1 MTKHVII
8 LAGDSTNKEQISS
21 IATWENAHFSFENI
35 CRLHFFCDEFD
46 LVANFSSD
54 FRQWINLTF
63 WNGFRAKRDISGRWT
78 VMQRA
83 GVCTRPCKFLYQLC
97 TLFQIAGPF
106 VNKQLAEAWYHSSQI
121 QQDRITFYLLLS
133 TSHLTPSPFNRR
145 GDPFIQI
152 CMIWRQTLFLN
163 LSSCLK
169 RFEWKKNPVEKAKIH
184 ESCKD
189 YSSTSANRKVIWK
202 IDLKKCIL
210 ENNSSHLTGVSSEPF
225 RFSSW
230 LIHSWWNILLP
241 QNF

>member
-1 MTKHVII
+1 MTYLADELSCKELVFAHV
-8 LAGDSTNKEQISS
+8 LVSSYISS
-21 IATWENAHFSFENI
+21 AHYS
-35 CRLHFFCDEFD
+35 RLLDV
-46 LVANFSSD
+46 LWTNNF
-54 FRQWINLTF
+54 
-63 WNGFRAKRDISGRWT
+63 
-78 VMQRA
+78 
-83 GVCTRPCKFLYQLC
+83 
-97 TLFQIAGPF
+97 
-106 VNKQLAEAWYHSSQI
+106 AEAWYHSSQI
-121 QQDRITFYLLLS
+121 QQHRITFYLLLS

-169 RFEWKKNPVEKAKIH
+169 RFEWKKNPVEKAKLH

-189 YSSTSANRKVIWK
+189 YSSTSTNRKVIWK